1 MSARVPMEG
10 KIKTIMR
17 MTDDKIRLELEL
29 TGPWGPG
36 TRPAVIMLD
45 PNALGVIGDYV
56 ADVLHD
62 RSETARLAELD
73 QTPYEGDGFGVNVA

>member
-10 KIKTIMR
+10 KIKTVMR
-17 MTDDKIRLELEL
+17 MTDDKIRLELDM

-45 PNALGVIGDYV
+45 PNTLGVIGDYV
-56 ADVLHD
+56 ADVLHE
-62 RSETARLAELD
+62 RSETQRLEDLGETAAELE
-73 QTPYEGDGFGVNVA
+73 YRFGGMS